1 MSGACD
7 FLVIGAG
14 PAGMAAAATAAG
26 LGISTLLVDEQSA
39 PGGQI
44 YRGVEHR
51 AGNAQGVAQADWA
64 RGAALVRA
72 FRASGARYQPDT
84 QVWQLEKDRK
94 VYVTNGKQAQC
105 IRARR
110 VLIATGAMERPV
122 PLPGW
127 TLPGVMTVGAAQ
139 ILYKTSGWVPHAGA
153 WIAGSGPLLWLYA
166 AQALEAGGKFE
177 GILDTTPKT
186 NYAHAL
192 RHAVG
197 ALRAREYLDRGM
209 ALQREVREAGVR
221 VIENV
226 SGLEAKA
233 HDGGHD
239 HLAMVRY
246 HTGRHWQDVPATMLL
261 LHHGLVP
268 NAHATWSID
277 ADHRWQDAQRCF
289 VPVTDAWGNVSIE
302 GYAAAGDCAGIVGA
316 EASALQ
322 GRLAA
327 LETARLL
334 GAINTTQRDQQAQP
348 IQAELKQ
355 HLPIRPFLDQ
365 LFAPRAGLLAPHDE
379 VLVCRCESVTARQIR
394 DAVGLGCHGPNQMKA
409 FTRCGMGPCQGRM
422 CGLAA
427 TEIIAHARGV
437 SPSAVG
443 VFNVRPP
450 LKPLSLAELS
460 ALDTP

>member
-1 MSGACD
+1 MSSACD
-7 FLVIGAG
+7 LLVIGAG
-14 PAGMAAAATAAG
+14 PAGMAAAATAAK
-26 LGISTLLVDEQSA
+26 LGVATLLIDEQPA

-44 YRGVEHR
+44 YRGAEHR
-51 AGNAQGVAQADWA
+51 DVNKPGVSQADWA
-64 RGAALVRA
+64 RGAALVQE
-72 FRASGARYQPDT
+72 FRASGARYQPNT

-94 VYVTNGKQAQC
+94 VYVSNGKQAQC
-105 IRARR
+105 IQARR

-139 ILYKTSGWVPHAGA
+139 ILYKTSGWVPHAGT

-177 GILDTTPKT
+177 GLLDTTPKA

-209 ALQREVREAGVR
+209 ALQREVRASGMR

-226 SGLEAKA
+226 TGIEAK
-233 HDGGHD
+233 GHGQ
-239 HLAMVRY
+239 LATVRY
-246 HTGRHWQDVPATMLL
+246 HTGRHWQDAPATMLL

-268 NAHATWSID
+268 NAHATGSLD
-277 ADHRWQDAQRCF
+277 ADHRWHDGQRCF
-289 VPVTDAWGNVSIE
+289 APVTDAWGNLSVE

-327 LETARLL
+327 LEAARAL
-334 GAINTTQRDQQAQP
+334 GAIEAQQRDQQAQA
-348 IQAELKQ
+348 IHVQLKQ

-365 LFAPRAGLLAPHDE
+365 LFAPRASLLAPHDE
-379 VLVCRCESVTARQIR
+379 VTVCRCESVTAKQIR
-394 DAVGLGCHGPNQMKA
+394 EAVALGCQGPNQMKA

-427 TEIIAHARGV
+427 SEIIAHARGV
-437 SPSAVG
+437 SPAVIG

-450 LKPLSLAELS
+450 LKPLSVAELA
-460 ALDTP
+460 ALDNS